1 MPLVALASLRH
12 EGGPKNMVEQ
22 RPEVSSARILP
33 GEDKSIHQEGVW
45 RLQRTLWT
53 VMCRAMQVYGVRA
66 GFPFQTSCIPAMPLH
81 TLHLRAS
88 IISSVNKLM
97 VVSGSLRGLH
107 EILYLS

>member
-12 EGGPKNMVEQ
+12 EGRPKTMVEQ

-33 GEDKSIHQEGVW
+33 GEDKSIHREGVR

-66 GFPFQTSCIPAMPLH
+66 GFPFQTSCLPAMPLH

-97 VVSGSLRGLH
+97 VVSGSLMGLH